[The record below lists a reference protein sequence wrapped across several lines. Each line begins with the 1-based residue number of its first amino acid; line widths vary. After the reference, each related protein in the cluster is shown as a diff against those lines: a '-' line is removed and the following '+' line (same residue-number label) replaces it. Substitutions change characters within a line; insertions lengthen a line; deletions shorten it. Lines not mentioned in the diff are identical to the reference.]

1 MRYKDIRIDSD
12 EEKEK
17 VYDQIHELSLQGESV
32 QLRQHRTGFPAVT
45 VDCGDIHILTS
56 IPSLEAWWEKK
67 KMQER
72 R

>member
-17 VYDQIHELSLQGESV
+17 VYDQIHELLLQGESV
-32 QLRQHRTGFPAVT
+32 QLRQHRTDFPAVT
-45 VDCGDIHILTS
+45 VDCGNIHILTDMR
-56 IPSLEAWWEKK
+56 SLEAWWEKK

-72 R
+72 S

>member
-17 VYDQIHELSLQGESV
+17 VYDQIYELLLQGESV
-32 QLRQHRTGFPAVT
+32 QSRQHRTGFPAVT
-45 VDCGDIHILTS
+45 MDCGDIHILTDM
-56 IPSLEAWWEKK
+56 PSLEAWWEKK